1 MYLTRIAGIEPIA
14 GPTLVGPGHPMYLT
28 RIAGIEPNNI
38 PIVICKYFGCILPA
52 QRELKPLQARLD
64 HQLLMMYL
72 TRIAGIET
80 ILQCVVQLYGYKM
93 YLTRIAGIETQKL

>member
-52 QRELKPLQARLD
+52 
-64 HQLLMMYL
+64 
-72 TRIAGIET
+72 
-80 ILQCVVQLYGYKM
+80 
-93 YLTRIAGIETQKL
+93 